1 MALTLTE
8 ALLITDL
15 RQYIGDNSDTFAD
28 RKLHRACITGLER
41 LGRHRCWS
49 FHRDSFPVNTV
60 VAYKSTTASGTPT
73 AAVAI
78 GATAVTTSA
87 GALPSGIV
95 TNRGWIEFDGQRR
108 AYEITVRG
116 GDTSLTI
123 RTAYGNSDATDL
135 TAATYVI
142 SYPSIAL
149 PANFK
154 SLRKVID
161 SGRSSILDIIQSDD
175 MEELHASRSGVGS
188 PDYCAVRPLRNDPN
202 TSLLWLYPA
211 PDTQETYEILYN
223 RTPGWYDTSTIAT
236 ASFALEPTTTAY
248 YVDWPLHL
256 KGLLLASCRLSLVE
270 EGIKGIDYGAAL
282 QSYRELLMAAESDD
296 ERAPEFDYLGRD
308 SMHERLGETWRIGT

>member
-1 MALTLTE
+1 MALTLTQ

-41 LGRHRCWS
+41 LGRRRCWS
-49 FHRDSFPVNTV
+49 FHRDSYPCATV
-60 VAYKSTTASGTPT
+60 TPYSSGTSVDATVGSTTVTGVGTTFPSDVVT
-73 AAVAI
+73 G
-78 GATAVTTSA
+78 GA
-87 GALPSGIV
+87 
-95 TNRGWIEFDGQRR
+95 WIEFGGQRR

-123 RTAYGNSDATDL
+123 RNAYAISGVTGAT
-135 TAATYVI
+135 TFSTYKI
-142 SYPSIAL
+142 FYPSIAL

-161 SGRSSILDIIQSDD
+161 SGRSAVLDIIQSDD
-175 MEELHASRSGVGS
+175 MEELHASRAGVGS
-188 PDYCAVRPLRNDPN
+188 PDYCAVRPKRNDPN

-223 RTPGWYDTSTIAT
+223 RTPGWYDSSTIAT
-236 ASFALEPTTTAY
+236 ANFTLEPTTTSY
-248 YVDWPLHL
+248 FVDWPLHL

-282 QSYRELLMAAESDD
+282 QSYRELLLAAEADD

-308 SMHERLGETWRIGT
+308 SMHERLGETWRIGA